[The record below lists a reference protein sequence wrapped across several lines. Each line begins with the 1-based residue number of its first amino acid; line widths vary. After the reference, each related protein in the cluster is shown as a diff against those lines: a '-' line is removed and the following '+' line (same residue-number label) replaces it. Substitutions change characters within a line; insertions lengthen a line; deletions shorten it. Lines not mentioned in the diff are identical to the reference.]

1 MTSVSIT
8 PLPTPPS
15 RQDPINFADRG
26 DEFLGALPQFAIELE
41 SARVQVEDGA
51 NYVAETLP
59 LVEQSAII
67 ASGAANYKGDYNAS
81 TTYQVG
87 QSVSYNGQTY
97 IAKTV
102 NTGVTPVAGVNWLLI
117 KSGTG
122 SLSYDSRS
130 SLRTAPASDGDQVVV
145 ESLGLF
151 VFYDGSTELDDDETC
166 FATATGRWLL
176 TAMSFDL
183 FLANSQVDEQN
194 YRFGVLEDGLTLR
207 NSRVLFGS
215 VVSTATS
222 LANISTLALTLTI
235 TGAAVDDKVV
245 VNPSVVLDNRLSFY
259 ARVSAADT
267 VQININNASAS
278 SAALTNPTTWSVAV
292 IKSI

>member
-102 NTGVTPVAGVNWLLI
+102 NTGVTPVVGVNWLLI
-117 KSGTG
+117 KSGSG
-122 SLSYDSRS
+122 SLSYGSRS

-166 FATATGRWLL
+166 FATTSGRWLL
-176 TAMSFDL
+176 SAASFELVQAFTANVESYQDARL
-183 FLANSQVDEQN
+183 SALESSPTLLLIKASQDTTVTSIGSLSQVA
-194 YRFGVLEDGLTLR
+194 F
-207 NSRVLFGS
+207 
-215 VVSTATS
+215 A
-222 LANISTLALTLTI
+222 ISMP
-235 TGAAVDDKVV
+235 GAAVGDIAI
-245 VNPSVVLDNRLSFY
+245 VNPSVGVVLDSRLAIY
-259 ARVSAADT
+259 AYAAANA
-267 VQININNASAS
+267 VQVTITNPSAS
-278 SAALTNPTTWSVAV
+278 SASLSNPTTWNVAV